1 MKNLLLI
8 LFKMYIFKCRNI
20 NVKLLIQ
27 GAKDYLSFQY
37 KILKNKV
44 LLSEKHDESIGQLDA
59 IWSPFI
65 DINCL

>member
-1 MKNLLLI
+1 MKKMLLI

-20 NVKLLIQ
+20 NVKPSIQ
-27 GAKDYLSFQY
+27 EAKDYLSFQY
-37 KILKNKV
+37 EILKNKV

-65 DINCL
+65 DIKCL